1 MGIETSVFG
10 QKATRH
16 VGPTNG
22 LEQTEYK
29 YGMAEVDGL
38 ILRHDVF
45 FLCEIRIGISMRISS
60 LG

>member
-29 YGMAEVDGL
+29 YGMAEVDVL
-38 ILRHDVF
+38 ILRHNF
-45 FLCEIRIGISMRISS
+45 FLGEIRIGISS